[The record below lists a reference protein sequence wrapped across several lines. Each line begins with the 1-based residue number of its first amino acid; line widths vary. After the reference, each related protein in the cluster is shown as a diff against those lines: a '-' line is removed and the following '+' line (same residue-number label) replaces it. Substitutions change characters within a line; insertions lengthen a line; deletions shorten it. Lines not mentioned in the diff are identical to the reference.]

1 MRDQNNRLRK
11 KVNEIIT
18 KETTFFWLKNNIYY
32 ILTHTKKQDVNHN
45 HGLEPGTPRSL
56 AQFFTTEL
64 FERFENSTDVL
75 KSICTHKLRN

>member
-32 ILTHTKKQDVNHN
+32 ILTHTKKDVNHN